1 MKDGDSKHYIGHRTR
16 LRDRFMQNPAGL
28 QEYEIVE
35 LLLTYAIPQRDVKG
49 IAKELLNT
57 FGSIKGIFEASEEEL
72 ESIPYIKDKFVT
84 LLKLIREIN
93 AIYRKQKASEVSVSQ
108 SMEEIVRYCI
118 ENFAD
123 KKTEEFHVFYLDST
137 YKIQIE
143 KAFPLSEF
151 YFTGTVD
158 KTVVYPRQIIEEGIK
173 RKAYGVLIV
182 HNHPNGLLEPS
193 EYDKNL
199 TKVID
204 LATKT
209 IGMILFDHIIVTPA
223 GYFSFRRE
231 KLL

>member
-199 TKVID
+199 TQYID
-204 LATKT
+204 ISTKT
-209 IGMILFDHIIVTPA
+209 VGMILFDHLIVTSG
-223 GYFSFRRE
+223 GYLSFKKER
-231 KLL
+231 LI

>member
-123 KKTEEFHVFYLDST
+123 KNTEEFHVFYLDST

>member
-57 FGSIKGIFEASEEEL
+57 FGAIKGIFEASEEEL

>member
-16 LRDRFMQNPAGL
+16 LRDRFMQDPAGL

-49 IAKELLNT
+49 IAKELLYK

-209 IGMILFDHIIVTPA
+209 IGMILFDHIIVTLS